1 MNGEP
6 GLEQNSSLPLGVI
19 APVGARLVDV
29 VPGRVERR
37 TAWREVGA
45 LPVGTPVV
53 LCDPRP
59 GARARCRRFAS
70 RAGLVRGRT
79 YLALPSLRRRLVL
92 VEDGR
97 EPLRYACNALLAV
110 PPGTTRLAAPLGAAL
125 VLLRLPVVWRLL
137 GTVVPGRVMVGW
149 RE

>member
-1 MNGEP
+1 MSGEP
-6 GLEQNSSLPLGVI
+6 GLEQNSSLPLEVI
-19 APVGARLVDV
+19 APTGARLVDV
-29 VPGRVERR
+29 VPGRLERR
-37 TAWREVGA
+37 AASREVGA
-45 LPVGTPVV
+45 LPAGTPVV

-59 GARARCRRFAS
+59 GARARCRRFAG
-70 RAGLVRGRT
+70 RAGLVPGRT

-97 EPLRYACNALLAV
+97 EPLRYACSALLAV

-137 GTVVPGRVMVGW
+137 GAVVPGRVVVGW